1 MEPATEGMGE
11 AKSQKEP
18 NTVRFNTSL
27 EALHLA
33 LDRLKDLSAGI
44 DESPIEPPRE
54 SPPNHMLSVSAILN
68 NSPDILQDPAIQ
80 INEVTREIG
89 RKLF

>member
-1 MEPATEGMGE
+1 MEPATVGIGE
-11 AKSQKEP
+11 TKPQKEP

-27 EALHLA
+27 VALRSA
-33 LDRLKDLSAGI
+33 LERLEELSAAV
-44 DESPIEPPRE
+44 DESPQVATSKQPD
-54 SPPNHMLSVSAILN
+54 NFMLSVSAILQEG
-68 NSPDILQDPAIQ
+68 PDILQDLAIQ